1 MMSQYLKQPVYW
13 YDWVMSKGD
22 PRTSSW
28 PLIGSPF
35 PMISIIASYVYFV
48 KVFGPAWMKN
58 KKPFSIERV
67 IILYNIIQV
76 ILSAFFFL
84 YGGSVTYFSP
94 NYSLFCQPIS
104 YATDPETMKFVNLGW
119 YYLLLKIFEFTD
131 TIFFILRKKFSHV
144 SALHVVH
151 HSSVAWAIWIGMKF
165 GAGGHNAFFP
175 FINCF
180 VHMIMYAY
188 YCLAAIGPHMK
199 PYLWWKKYL
208 TMLQMAQFVVAFI
221 HGLLP
226 LYFDCDFPPGFVYVI
241 IGNAAL
247 FLVMFSNFYRKAY
260 RKNNTETVKMNRE
273 SNGHYIRNGL
283 EKYEIGSNDFNE
295 KGNIY
300 KRKGNDY
307 Y

>member
-1 MMSQYLKQPVYW
+1 MLSQYLEEPVYW
-13 YDWVMSKGD
+13 YDWMMSKGD
-22 PRTSSW
+22 PRTSNW
-28 PLIGSPF
+28 PLIGSPL
-35 PMISIIASYVYFV
+35 PIISIIASYVYFV
-48 KVFGPAWMKN
+48 KVLGPAWMKN
-58 KKPFSIERV
+58 RKPFQIERI

-84 YGGSVTYFSP
+84 Y
-94 NYSLFCQPIS
+94 
-104 YATDPETMKFVNLGW
+104 FVNLGW

-131 TIFFILRKKFSHV
+131 TIFFVLRKKFSHI

-180 VHMIMYAY
+180 VHTIMYAY
-188 YCLAAIGPHMK
+188 YCLAAIGPRMK

-208 TMLQMAQFVVAFI
+208 TMLQMVQFVVAFI

-226 LYFDCDFPPGFVYVI
+226 LYLDCDFPPGFVYVI

-247 FLVMFSNFYRKAY
+247 FLVMFSNFYRKSY
-260 RKNNTETVKMNRE
+260 RKTNTKTVKINAQ
-273 SNGHYIRNGL
+273 SNGQYICNGL
-283 EKYEIGSNDFNE
+283 EKNGIDSNNFHG
-295 KGNIY
+295 KWNIC
-300 KRKGNDY
+300 KRKGNY
-307 Y
+307 NH